1 MIVVLGGGPAGRI
14 ASIRLASAGKKVTL
28 VEPKGKEQGI
38 GGQCLHFGCM
48 PVCALNDAA
57 RIAATTRR
65 FYKRG
70 MIDTLPAFRFGKLM
84 DETYV
89 VQQKISGILDD
100 ETRQAGVDVVYG
112 KAGRVDG
119 RQVFIGDEPVDC
131 EAAIIA
137 TGSRPNIPA
146 IPGVSLP
153 GVYTP
158 HTLWSLRELPKKIA
172 IIGGSVMAA
181 EFAYIFSEFGSE
193 VTVLARSGFLKNLD
207 RHLRAVA
214 MKELSGVNIQEETEV
229 AGIAGT
235 DLTTGV
241 RYRAAGTERAISADA
256 VLLAAGLVPNSGMVT
271 GIDKG
276 PDGAIIVNDRMQTS
290 VPGIYACGDVAGAP
304 FLTPVARHE
313 GIVAADNILGKERHM
328 DYSRIPQAIYLAHE
342 LAFCGSSGEGS
353 ASIALPG
360 PAGPG
365 TYWSVQYGDT
375 GLAKLFADP
384 ATGEI
389 EGICAAGP
397 SGGTV
402 AAYLAFLMQREI
414 SVHDF
419 EDFIEVHPS
428 TDGIYGLAKYA
439 SEIFRKRDSS

>member
-14 ASIRLASAGKKVTL
+14 ASLRLASAGKKVTL
-28 VEPKGKEQGI
+28 VEPKGKSRGI

-48 PVCALNDAA
+48 PVCALNDIA
-57 RIAATTRR
+57 RIVTTARR
-65 FYKRG
+65 FHDLG
-70 MIDTLPAFRFGKLM
+70 MIDAVPALRFSTVV
-84 DETYV
+84 DETLAI
-89 VQQKISGILDD
+89 QQKIAGILDE
-100 ETRQAGVDVVYG
+100 ETRNAGVDVVYG

-119 RQVFIGDEPVDC
+119 RQVFVDDEPLDT

-137 TGSRPNIPA
+137 TGSRPNIPD
-146 IPGVSLP
+146 IPGVTLP

-158 HTLWSLRELPKKIA
+158 HTLWELRELPEKIA
-172 IIGGSVMAA
+172 IVGGSVMAA
-181 EFAYIFSEFGSE
+181 EFAYIFQAFGSE

-214 MKELSGVNIQEETEV
+214 MKELAGVEIREGAETT
-229 AGIAGT
+229 GITGT
-235 DLTTGV
+235 ARTTGV
-241 RYRAAGTERAISADA
+241 RYRMAGAKAETPADT
-256 VLLAAGLVPNSGMVT
+256 VLLAAGLVPNSGMVS

-276 PDGAIIVNDRMQTS
+276 PGGEILVNDRMQTS

-342 LAFCGSSGEGS
+342 LAFCGTSGGEC
-353 ASIALPG
+353 ASLALPG

-365 TYWSVQYGDT
+365 TYWSVPYGDT
-375 GLAKLFADP
+375 GLAKIFADP
-384 ATGEI
+384 TSGEI
-389 EGICAAGP
+389 TGICAAGP
-397 SGGTV
+397 AGGV
-402 AAYLAFLMQREI
+402 IAGYLAFLMQRQI
-414 SVHDF
+414 SVHEF

-439 SEIFRKRDSS
+439 SELFRKHNPP